1 VVSNVDRILE
11 TIDHGQGQPSGGIV
25 TPTNLASCAR
35 IRCVRRPQDGH
46 DFCTPCLAWLR
57 FESDDDPIPPPK
69 TPEESVA
76 PEDDYYEWVAGMCG
90 Y

>member
-1 VVSNVDRILE
+1 MSQVDRILDV
-11 TIDHGQGQPSGGIV
+11 IDHGQGQPGGGIV

-35 IRCVRRPQDGH
+35 QGCGRRPEAAH
-46 DFCTPCLAWLR
+46 DFCSPCLAWLR
-57 FESDDDPIPPPK
+57 FESDDDPLGDRP
-69 TPEESVA
+69 PEESVA